1 MENITNELNMK
12 SGMVVVAH
20 ADDAEYGCSGTVAKL
35 VNSGCDMVYVLCT
48 DGSKGSEDETLSE
61 SDVAKIRKAEQTEA
75 GKVLGLKDIAF
86 LAYPDSYLTPTLELR
101 KDIARQIRIHKPEI
115 LICQFPMRNLDGSWG
130 FGHPDHIAAG
140 EAAMAAVFPTARDHK
155 TFPELYNDEN
165 LEPHKVEEVWIMGH
179 PEPDITIDI
188 SETIDQSIDALY
200 CHLSQMGGR
209 SKEEVKE
216 RVGEWRKTRGREQGM
231 QYADTFKRISLRR

>member
-1 MENITNELNMK
+1 
-12 SGMVVVAH
+12 
-20 ADDAEYGCSGTVAKL
+20 
-35 VNSGCDMVYVLCT
+35 MVYVLCT

-115 LICQFPMRNLDGSWG
+115 LICQYPMRTLDGSWG

-140 EAAMAAVFPTARDHK
+140 EAAMSVVFPTARDHK
-155 TFPELYNDEN
+155 TFPELYTDEN

-179 PEPDITIDI
+179 PEPDIIIDI

>member
-35 VNSGCDMVYVLCT
+35 VNSGCEMVYVLCT

-179 PEPDITIDI
+179 PEPDIIIDI

-209 SKEEVKE
+209 S
-216 RVGEWRKTRGREQGM
+216 
-231 QYADTFKRISLRR
+231 